1 MTRTH
6 ELLSP
11 KDVPMPDT
19 DQNPSAA
26 ELRFRTLS
34 RWDNEGG
41 SVAAAPDPHPT
52 IAALTSAELI
62 QLRIR
67 TIALENMLIA
77 VLAEGSDRQLAVA
90 REMAEYIAP
99 RPRFTHHPLTI
110 EAGRHMTSLVDRAEV
125 DRTIQP

>member
-11 KDVPMPDT
+11 KDVTMPDT

-110 EAGRHMTSLVDRAEV
+110 EAGRHMTSLVDRAV
-125 DRTIQP
+125 HFRTIQP

>member
-1 MTRTH
+1 
-6 ELLSP
+6 
-11 KDVPMPDT
+11 MPDT

-26 ELRFRTLS
+26 ELRFRALS

-41 SVAAAPDPHPT
+41 TVAAALDPHPG
-52 IAALTSAELI
+52 IAALTPVELI

-77 VLAEGSDRQLAVA
+77 VLAEGSDRQLTVA

-99 RPRFTHHPLTI
+99 RPGFTHHPLTI
-110 EAGRHMTSLVDRAEV
+110 EAGRHMTSLVDRAV
-125 DRTIQP
+125 HFRAIQP